1 VYDMYHWDQPDPA
14 AGSGTERPRRRVN
27 GTERPRRQVHGAGRP
42 AQPERP
48 GPAGP
53 GASTGPTGPAGPGGG
68 TGPTGPAAH
77 AVQVALDRR
86 DNGGD
91 VGAPSGK

>member
-14 AGSGTERPRRRVN
+14 AGGGTERPSRRVN
-27 GTERPRRQVHGAGRP
+27 GTERPRRQGHGAGRP
-42 AQPERP
+42 AQPGR
-48 GPAGP
+48 AGP
-53 GASTGPTGPAGPGGG
+53 SGAAGSG
-68 TGPTGPAAH
+68 TGPSGRAAH

-91 VGAPSGK
+91 AGAPSGK